1 LTHEDRLVAKP
12 FENGNEAVSRL
23 SVNLEFQKLRAYLHL
38 LGFAC
43 SRSVARSVHLL
54 CNVIVNSS
62 CMANYVIKQG
72 T

>member
-1 LTHEDRLVAKP
+1 MKIVDLLQNHLKMGTRQLAD
-12 FENGNEAVSRL
+12 

-43 SRSVARSVHLL
+43 SYFVARSVHLL
-54 CNVIVNSS
+54 SLTVAAWLTIDQTRHVIV
-62 CMANYVIKQG
+62 